1 MLAKHRIVSILIIAF
16 LITAGSV
23 IQVNAATVD
32 EWLKESDN
40 KKEEKIDEPESGDAE
55 AEQDESDAVIEDNGS
70 LLFDLI
76 KMFFAL
82 LLVLALI
89 YLLLNFLNKRNKLF
103 QKIKAL
109 ENLGGISVG
118 QNKSIQI
125 VRIGKQFYLVGVG
138 ENVEMLQE
146 ITDEEVI
153 NDLLEHGQESENDSS
168 TLLSVPFFQSKTD
181 KNNSSQNDFKNLFS
195 SELEKLKQNRN
206 KIINNKKKKEDEHE

>member
-1 MLAKHRIVSILIIAF
+1 MAKHRIVSILIIAF

-40 KKEEKIDEPESGDAE
+40 KKEEKMDEPESGDAE

-89 YLLLNFLNKRNKLF
+89 YLLLKFLNKRNKLL

>member
-103 QKIKAL
+103 QKIKTL

-118 QNKSIQI
+118 QNKD
-125 VRIGKQFYLVGVG
+125 RK
-138 ENVEMLQE
+138 
-146 ITDEEVI
+146 
-153 NDLLEHGQESENDSS
+153 
-168 TLLSVPFFQSKTD
+168 SVV
-181 KNNSSQNDFKNLFS
+181 
-195 SELEKLKQNRN
+195 
-206 KIINNKKKKEDEHE
+206 